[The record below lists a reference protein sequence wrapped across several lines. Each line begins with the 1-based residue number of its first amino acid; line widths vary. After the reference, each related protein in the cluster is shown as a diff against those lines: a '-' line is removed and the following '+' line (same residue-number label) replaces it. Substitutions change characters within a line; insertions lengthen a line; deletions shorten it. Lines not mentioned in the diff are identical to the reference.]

1 MTRTI
6 ALLCVALLPACA
18 TTRHHGQAEVGPC
31 AEEKVV
37 LEPGTLHFQFNGV
50 SPDGRTLAVGWER
63 GGAHGAALIDL
74 RTGART
80 ELPPVLDNAVSFSP
94 DGRRLIAAVR
104 TPDRRTEIVELDRA
118 SGRTR
123 VIASDPSADF
133 LPSYSRDMR
142 RVYFNSYRTG
152 GSDLYVASTEDGAL
166 TRLTTFEGYDAHAQL
181 APDQTRLAFHR
192 NTADAGYDI
201 VVLTLATGQEQVLA
215 SAPGEDAYPAWSPDG
230 RHLVFASDRG
240 GTAGA
245 TDLYVMRADGS
256 EVRRLTADSLAS
268 YPSFA
273 PDGRAVYFVSKR
285 DGHGVYRLRLDAA
298 GRCEAGRR

>member
-1 MTRTI
+1 MRKTI
-6 ALLCVALLPACA
+6 ALLCVGLLPGCA
-18 TTRHHGQAEVGPC
+18 TARYDVSIDAGGCAAERV
-31 AEEKVV
+31 A
-37 LEPGTLHFQFNGV
+37 LAPGMLQFQFNGV

-63 GGAHGAALIDL
+63 GGAHGASLLDL
-74 RTGART
+74 RTGARSD
-80 ELPPVLDNAVSFSP
+80 LPTVFDNAVSFSP

-118 SGRTR
+118 SGQTR

-133 LPSYSRDMR
+133 LPSYSRDMS

-152 GSDLYVASTEDGAL
+152 GSDLYVASRATGAV
-166 TRLTTFEGYDAHAQL
+166 TRLTTFDGYDAHAQL
-181 APDQTRLAFHR
+181 SPDETRLAFHR
-192 NTADAGYDI
+192 NTRDAGYEI

-215 SAPGEDAYPAWSPDG
+215 SASGEDAYPAWSPDG

-240 GTAGA
+240 SAAGA
-245 TDLYVMRADGS
+245 TDLYVMQADGS
-256 EVRRLTADSLAS
+256 DLRRLTAGSIAS

-285 DGHGVYRLRLDAA
+285 EGHGVYRLRLDAA
-298 GRCEAGRR
+298 RRCVSGRQ